1 MTCTLH
7 AAHLYFVD
15 FKANEK
21 FNKEIFVYTHKKKNP
36 KSWLIIKLSGDVYG
50 SAFIAAPVQQMLNS
64 VSGGQVSHLVL
75 LPHDWLIDR

>member
-21 FNKEIFVYTHKKKNP
+21 FNKEIFVYAHKKKNP
-36 KSWLIIKLSGDVYG
+36 KSWLIIKLSGDVHG
-50 SAFIAAPVQQMLNS
+50 SAFIAAPVQQMLKQC
-64 VSGGQVSHLVL
+64 VRRPGQSSSFITT
-75 LPHDWLIDR
+75 WLIDR

>member
-21 FNKEIFVYTHKKKNP
+21 INKEIFVYTHKIKNP
-36 KSWLIIKLSGDVYG
+36 KSWLIIKLVMYT
-50 SAFIAAPVQQMLNS
+50 VQHLLQLLLNS
-64 VSGGQVSHLVL
+64 VSGGQVHSSSFIMH
-75 LPHDWLIDR
+75 W